1 MENQKIEQK
10 NVEKISKAVVV
21 STSSKVAKLAMR
33 GKVQKDNSIA
43 GTLTARLK
51 RFEDRE
57 KALTDIIE
65 KRTKTIAKLQG
76 NLENFKTA
84 LAKTEKE
91 HAIELDAI
99 KELTKVFSE
108 KA

>member
-1 MENQKIEQK
+1 MESQNIEQK
-10 NVEKISKAVVV
+10 NVEKISQAVT
-21 STSSKVAKLAMR
+21 TSSKVAKLAVR

-43 GTLTARLK
+43 GTLTARLDRYAK
-51 RFEDRE
+51 RE

-65 KRTKTIAKLQG
+65 KRTKTITKMQG
-76 NLENFKTA
+76 NLENFKSA

-91 HAIELDAI
+91 HAIELDKI
-99 KELTKVFSE
+99 KELTKVFSG

>member
-1 MENQKIEQK
+1 MENTKIERK
-10 NVEKISKAVVV
+10 DVEKTSQAVT
-21 STSSKVAKLAMR
+21 TSSKVAKLAVR

-43 GTLTARLK
+43 GTLTARLDRYAK
-51 RFEDRE
+51 RE

-65 KRTKTIAKLQG
+65 KRTKTITKMQG
-76 NLENFKTA
+76 NLENFKSA

-91 HAIELDAI
+91 HAIELDKI
-99 KELTKVFSE
+99 KELTKVFSG